1 MVSFSIG
8 RIGMADTIKC
18 PNCGSNL
25 TLNADTQLLECPSCG
40 ASFEPAKLAVSVGEL
55 ESQKIEVTPLTEEQ
69 ARAQAVEQNQQVQT
83 AAQQAQADVQAEQ
96 QAQEGAGI
104 PEQTE
109 FVCNSC
115 GAKLVTDAHTAATFC
130 TFCGSPALVGKR
142 LTEAFQPQ
150 FMIPFKYSRESA
162 EKAFI
167 KWAGKGKWTPFGFVS
182 KKSIS
187 KMTGLYVPFWLFDIK
202 ATLDAEGTGDKV
214 HYSGDDRI
222 TETFEFTRHADL
234 EWKHVPLDGETR
246 IDDAL
251 MEAIEPFDF
260 RGLIPYDYRYL
271 PGFYADRFDLSPQNL
286 AARATKR
293 GTEGIDT
300 ALKGSLTGQYNSY
313 KIKKNLSKID
323 SMNAYYALLPVWFM
337 SYKYRN
343 KFYYFA
349 MNGQTGEV
357 AGSVPVSPVKKMMFF
372 FIVLGI
378 LAVITRFVLGIIM
391 RGFWG

>member
-1 MVSFSIG
+1 
-8 RIGMADTIKC
+8 MADTIKC

-25 TLNADTQLLECPSCG
+25 TLNADTQKLECPNCG
-40 ASFEPAKLAVSVGEL
+40 SVFNPDELDVTVGEL
-55 ESQKIEVTPLTEEQ
+55 EDQGTDE
-69 ARAQAVEQNQQVQT
+69 
-83 AAQQAQADVQAEQ
+83 AAQ
-96 QAQEGAGI
+96 GA

-115 GAKLVTDAHTAATFC
+115 GAKLITDSHTAATFC

-142 LTEAFQPQ
+142 LTEDFKPQ
-150 FMIPFKYSRESA
+150 YMIPFKYSRQSA
-162 EKAFI
+162 EEAFI

-182 KKSIS
+182 KKNVE
-187 KMTGLYVPFWLFDIK
+187 KMTGLYVPFWLFDI
-202 ATLDAEGTGDKV
+202 DAKIEAKGTGDKV
-214 HYSGDDRI
+214 SYRGDYKI
-222 TETFEFTRHADL
+222 TETFEFERNADL
-234 EWKHVPLDGETR
+234 KWTHVPLDGETR

-260 RGLIPYDYRYL
+260 EALIPYDYKYL
-271 PGFYADRFDLSPQNL
+271 PGFYADRFDQSPQDL

-293 GTEGIDT
+293 AMDGIDQT
-300 ALKGSLTGQYNSY
+300 LKGSLKGQYDSY
-313 KIKKNLSKID
+313 KIKENKSRID
-323 SMNAYYALLPVWFM
+323 KMAANYALLPVWFL

-357 AGSVPVSPVKKMMFF
+357 AGSVPVSPVKKTMVF

-378 LAVITRFVLGIIM
+378 LAVITRIILGIIM